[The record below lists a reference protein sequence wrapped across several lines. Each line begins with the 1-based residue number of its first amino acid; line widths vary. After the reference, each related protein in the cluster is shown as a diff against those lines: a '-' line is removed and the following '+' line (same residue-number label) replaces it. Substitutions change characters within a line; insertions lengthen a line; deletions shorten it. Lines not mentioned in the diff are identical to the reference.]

1 MFNYGGDVKRG
12 GIYVLSLGNRLLK
25 LFVVVVKGDGN
36 ISVVNAFCIKT
47 SDVSLMVT
55 VRVWREHTK
64 F

>member
-12 GIYVLSLGNRLLK
+12 GICACSWGNRLLK

-47 SDVSLMVT
+47 SDVSLVVI
-55 VRVWREHTK
+55 VRV
-64 F
+64 